1 MDLISYDDKPRFDKP
16 WMKDYGF
23 HLVDSI
29 GKLKKLVDI
38 CIERKVASFDTE
50 TTGLDTRVYP
60 DGYFEDGKKTRNG
73 LRTIITCVGV
83 CISFDG
89 VNGYYIPLAHEPEGS
104 NNLPWDL
111 AWDELTRLANN
122 CRLIFHNAKYDHE
135 VVYPLVG
142 KEYWKVDEYED
153 TMFMAKIINP
163 LKTHPSGLKQL
174 SKAYFGVDM
183 IELEDLFT
191 PEMRASLK
199 RQGKSSLNFAA
210 LHPKEGLEYGASDG
224 IFTYKLYHSMIE
236 KLSDGDKKIYNLEK
250 SFCNVMRKMERNR
263 IHVDVDMVMKL
274 SAECDNELLAVGDAI
289 RDHIEAKTKRTGKWL
304 NLNVGSPSQLSK
316 ALLTDPEGL
325 RLKPTKLMID
335 LAAEDGG
342 SGGEEEDDGDSDDAS
357 GQIGAV
363 KQWSLKDEALKS
375 LHEAYGSMNAIDRGH
390 KDKDGNPKKESIFEL
405 IIEWRHYLKMKGSY
419 MEPLSQAVDKNGDVR
434 PNFRQIGTDTT
445 RLASSAGDIADGY
458 SGINFQ
464 GIPRDSDD
472 DKPELFK
479 AIRSCI
485 IPRKGFF
492 LVKLDFAGEELRVV
506 TNLSGDPIWTDSFVN
521 KDGDVHK
528 ITAKTL
534 FGKDDVTKDERNRGK
549 RCNFAFIYGGG
560 AGAIQRNIGCS
571 IEEASRH
578 MENLKRDVPVLMGY
592 VDHQK
597 SFAKKHKCIYTAYGR
612 RIPIPNIDSPIRG
625 LKAKAERQAINY
637 TIQGTAADIIKFA
650 MCYVDKQIRAH
661 GWEEKCRYVLTVHD
675 EVVYEITPD
684 ILQEAVRKLDEWM
697 TVCWKLP
704 KAHGREWVVPL
715 LTEPGIDINWKA
727 RYDFFKMVDGVP
739 VEAKQ
744 IDESGKYTGKVKKG
758 EYYHN
763 GKIYQE
769 IPEWLKAHIKRGDQL
784 VEPTKEAISEK
795 QNHAAMEAAS
805 STVTRAAAPVEP
817 VDEEIEL
824 EKPEEIEFDYSDPEG
839 ANNEEISSPTPV
851 IPDTIKKPSETTIAA
866 PKASINTTEI
876 KRVEPDPELYRL
888 VWKAEFN
895 ERNMRKLN
903 ACAILAEGNTPLRIV
918 STDGRVLVPESDAP
932 TVNVSEFSVICK
944 LFGLD

>member
-1 MDLISYDDKPRFDKP
+1 
-16 WMKDYGF
+16 
-23 HLVDSI
+23 
-29 GKLKKLVDI
+29 
-38 CIERKVASFDTE
+38 
-50 TTGLDTRVYP
+50 
-60 DGYFEDGKKTRNG
+60 
-73 LRTIITCVGV
+73 
-83 CISFDG
+83 
-89 VNGYYIPLAHEPEGS
+89 
-104 NNLPWDL
+104 
-111 AWDELTRLANN
+111 
-122 CRLIFHNAKYDHE
+122 
-135 VVYPLVG
+135 
-142 KEYWKVDEYED
+142 
-153 TMFMAKIINP
+153 
-163 LKTHPSGLKQL
+163 
-174 SKAYFGVDM
+174 
-183 IELEDLFT
+183 
-191 PEMRASLK
+191 
-199 RQGKSSLNFAA
+199 
-210 LHPKEGLEYGASDG
+210 
-224 IFTYKLYHSMIE
+224 
-236 KLSDGDKKIYNLEK
+236 
-250 SFCNVMRKMERNR
+250 
-263 IHVDVDMVMKL
+263 
-274 SAECDNELLAVGDAI
+274 
-289 RDHIEAKTKRTGKWL
+289 
-304 NLNVGSPSQLSK
+304 
-316 ALLTDPEGL
+316 
-325 RLKPTKLMID
+325 
-335 LAAEDGG
+335 
-342 SGGEEEDDGDSDDAS
+342 
-357 GQIGAV
+357 
-363 KQWSLKDEALKS
+363 
-375 LHEAYGSMNAIDRGH
+375 
-390 KDKDGNPKKESIFEL
+390 
-405 IIEWRHYLKMKGSY
+405 MKGSY

-479 AIRSCI
+479 SIRSCI
-485 IPRKGFF
+485 IPREGFF

-560 AGAIQRNIGCS
+560 AGAIQRNIGCTM
-571 IEEASRH
+571 EDAARH

-625 LKAKAERQAINY
+625 FKAKAERQAINY

-727 RYDFFKMVDGVP
+727 RYDFFKMVDGTP

-744 IDESGKYTGKVKKG
+744 IDESGKFTGKVKKG
-758 EYYHN
+758 EYYHD

-769 IPEWLKAHIKRGDQL
+769 IPDWLKPHIKRGDL
-784 VEPTKEAISEK
+784 LAEATANPVPEK
-795 QNHAAMEAAS
+795 QVKTAVESNPVPTPASTEA
-805 STVTRAAAPVEP
+805 PELL
-817 VDEEIEL
+817 DEEIEL
-824 EKPEEIEFDYSDPEG
+824 EASTEIEFDYSDPEG
-839 ANNEEISSPTPV
+839 SVDSEPAPVTDPKPDPKPAPAPSPLATPSRPLSTKAVKPEPEI
-851 IPDTIKKPSETTIAA
+851 E
-866 PKASINTTEI
+866 
-876 KRVEPDPELYRL
+876 PELYRMI
-888 VWKAEFN
+888 WRADFN

-903 ACAILAEGNTPLRIV
+903 AICVLAEGTTPLRIV
-918 STDGRVLVPESDAP
+918 NTEGKIMIGEADAP
-932 TVNVSEFSVICK
+932 TVNIREFEVLCR
-944 LFGLD
+944 LFGIG